1 MKLKTNTAPPLTANR
16 LLYAVLHSL
25 LIVLIV
31 IIGTIKRKGLKRKE
45 RFGLPIIALNAVVN
59 QRVGFPSIAYNE
71 RMLLASPPG
80 CSNIVLA
87 VGFI

>member
-59 QRVGFPSIAYNE
+59 QRVGFPSIAYNVWCFAKAGLRRTNVE
-71 RMLLASPPG
+71 LTTKD
-80 CSNIVLA
+80 N
-87 VGFI
+87 

>member
-31 IIGTIKRKGLKRKE
+31 IIGTIKRKGLKKKE

-59 QRVGFPSIAYNE
+59 QRVGFPSIAYNVQ
-71 RMLLASPPG
+71 
-80 CSNIVLA
+80 VLGEEA
-87 VGFI
+87 EK

>member
-59 QRVGFPSIAYNE
+59 QRVGFHSIADNVPAAL
-71 RMLLASPPG
+71 RG
-80 CSNIVLA
+80 CDLKT
-87 VGFI
+87 

>member
-59 QRVGFPSIAYNE
+59 QRVGFHSIAYV
-71 RMLLASPPG
+71 MQ
-80 CSNIVLA
+80 LA
-87 VGFI
+87 VRAGLHSDKLSINHK

>member
-45 RFGLPIIALNAVVN
+45 RVGLPIIALNAAVN

-71 RMLLASPPG
+71 RG
-80 CSNIVLA
+80 
-87 VGFI
+87 